1 MAHEYVDVRYISIK
15 FSIFCRSLPDSHWAA
30 AWCNNALH
38 EIWFTIDT
46 PYYGW
51 QTEKLRLCNTYN
63 WL

>member
-46 PYYGW
+46 PYYG
-51 QTEKLRLCNTYN
+51 
-63 WL
+63 